1 MTADHPAAVA
11 EDAPAVRYLTI
22 EDVLHIVV
30 AFDGDGGSDDVDVRD
45 MGLLIGAVNR
55 PSLVFEG
62 RDVYPTMAA
71 KAAALLESIAGHAPL
86 VAGNKRL
93 AWLATGVFLE
103 INHVAVEFEDHEV
116 VTLLREVSKG
126 VISTAELTDRLARR
140 MGPWPPPAPGKRRRS
155 SRAATREASV
165 ATEHPRR
172 PGQPRHP

>member
-11 EDAPAVRYLTI
+11 EDAPTVRYLTI
-22 EDVLHIVV
+22 EDVLHIVM
-30 AFDGDGGSDDVDVRD
+30 AFDTGSDDVGVRD
-45 MGLLIGAVNR
+45 MGLLIGAVTR
-55 PSLVFEG
+55 PSLAFEG

-86 VAGNKRL
+86 ISGNKRL

-103 INHVAVEFEDHEV
+103 LNRVAVEFEDHEV

-126 VISTAELTDRLARR
+126 VISTDELTERLARR
-140 MGPWPPPAPGKRRRS
+140 MGPWPPPPPGRRRRV
-155 SRAATREASV
+155 SRAASKAADAAV
-165 ATEHPRR
+165 EHPRR

>member
-1 MTADHPAAVA
+1 MTADHPAPVA
-11 EDAPAVRYLTI
+11 EDAPTVRYLTV

-30 AFDGDGGSDDVDVRD
+30 AFDSGTDDVGVRD

-62 RDVYPTMAA
+62 REVYPTMPA

-103 INHVAVEFEDHEV
+103 LNHVAVEFEDHEV
-116 VTLLREVSKG
+116 VSLLREVAKG
-126 VISTAELTDRLARR
+126 VISTEELTERLAGR
-140 MGPWPPPAPGKRRRS
+140 MGPWPPPPPGKRRRL
-155 SRAATREASV
+155 SRAAGKAAS
-165 ATEHPRR
+165 AAQEHPRR